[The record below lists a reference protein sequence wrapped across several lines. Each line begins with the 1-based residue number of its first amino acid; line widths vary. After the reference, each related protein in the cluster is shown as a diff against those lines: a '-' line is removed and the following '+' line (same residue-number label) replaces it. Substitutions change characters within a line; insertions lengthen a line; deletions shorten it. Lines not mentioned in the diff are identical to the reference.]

1 MLGLISKAIIIT
13 GAFVL
18 ISVPVAETKLKEANV
33 KPKEV
38 VVVNSEQRYYS
49 EWLNCN
55 VSQEDFELLCRTT
68 FCEAGNQDFETQ
80 KMVCLTI
87 LNRLK
92 SNRFPDTIHDVVY
105 GRNAYEVTTWADFE
119 SKEWT
124 EQVEKAVLSALEE
137 NSHPGDMFY
146 FRTEHFHTFGESY
159 IKSDDLYFSLEGE

>member
-1 MLGLISKAIIIT
+1 MLELISKVVILT
-13 GAFVL
+13 GMVMMSQVSTKDTL
-18 ISVPVAETKLKEANV
+18 YIKEKEPVI
-33 KPKEV
+33 
-38 VVVNSEQRYYS
+38 VNASQSYVC
-49 EWLNCN
+49 EWLDTEI
-55 VSQEDFELLCRTT
+55 SQEDFELLCRTT

-105 GRNAYEVTTWADFE
+105 SKNAYEVTMWSDFE

-124 EQVEKAVLSALEE
+124 EQVESAVLSALEE
-137 NSHPGDMFY
+137 NSHPEDMFY
-146 FRTEHFHTFGESY
+146 FRTEHFHTFGENY

>member
-87 LNRLK
+87 LNRVK
-92 SNRFPDTIHDVVY
+92 SEKFPYTIRDVVY
-105 GRNAYEVTTWADFE
+105 RRNAYEVTTWADFE

-124 EQVEKAVLSALEE
+124 EQVEMAVLSALEE

-146 FRTEHFHTFGESY
+146 FRTENFHTFGESY

>member
-1 MLGLISKAIIIT
+1 MLTRILKIILFAGVT
-13 GAFVL
+13 FL
-18 ISVPVAETKLKEANV
+18 T
-33 KPKEV
+33 PKEMPQV
-38 VVVNSEQRYYS
+38 EMKETVKVNAEQS
-49 EWLNCN
+49 CFCEWMGMEI
-55 VSQEDFELLCRTT
+55 SQEEFELLCRTT

-87 LNRLK
+87 LNRVK
-92 SNRFPDTIHDVVY
+92 SEKFPYTIHDVVY

-124 EQVEKAVLSALEE
+124 EQVEQAVISALQE
-137 NSHPGDMFY
+137 NNHPADMFY

>member
-1 MLGLISKAIIIT
+1 MMSQVSTKDTLYIKEKE
-13 GAFVL
+13 
-18 ISVPVAETKLKEANV
+18 PVI
-33 KPKEV
+33 
-38 VVVNSEQRYYS
+38 VNASQSYVC
-49 EWLNCN
+49 EWLDMEI
-55 VSQEDFELLCRTT
+55 SQEDFELLCRTT

-92 SNRFPDTIHDVVY
+92 SNRFLDTIHDVVY
-105 GRNAYEVTTWADFE
+105 SRNAYEVTTWADFE

-124 EQVEKAVLSALEE
+124 EQVEMAVLSALEE
-137 NSHPGDMFY
+137 NGHPADMFY

>member
-1 MLGLISKAIIIT
+1 MLELISKVVILT
-13 GAFVL
+13 GMVMMSQVSTKDTL
-18 ISVPVAETKLKEANV
+18 YIKEKEPVI
-33 KPKEV
+33 
-38 VVVNSEQRYYS
+38 VNASQSYVC
-49 EWLNCN
+49 EWLEMEI
-55 VSQEDFELLCRTT
+55 SQEDFELLCRTT

-87 LNRLK
+87 LNRVK
-92 SNRFPDTIHDVVY
+92 SEKFPYTIHDVVY

-124 EQVEKAVLSALEE
+124 EQVEMAVLSALEE
-137 NSHPGDMFY
+137 NNHPGDMFY